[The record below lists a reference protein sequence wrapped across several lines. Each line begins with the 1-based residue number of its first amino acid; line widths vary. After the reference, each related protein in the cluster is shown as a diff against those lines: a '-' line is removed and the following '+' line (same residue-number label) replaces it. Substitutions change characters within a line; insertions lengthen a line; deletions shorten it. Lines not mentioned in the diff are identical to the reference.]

1 MLTRRILL
9 ATSALAAL
17 AGRIRTA
24 GATTQQQG
32 ELRWHDARD
41 WPVEGRGW
49 SDTERT
55 FDRLPARA
63 RGVVPAAVWDLSRY
77 SAGMYVEFESDARE
91 LSVRYELLKGELA
104 MAHMPATGV
113 SGLDLYARDG
123 ERWRWVAVFAPGE
136 RRCEG
141 VLVSGLDAG
150 TRAYR
155 LYLPLYN
162 GVESLEIGVAEG
174 DRISPIARAVER
186 PVVFYGTSI
195 VHGACASRPG
205 MAWPAIL
212 GRKLNAPVLNLGFSG
227 SGKMEPEVGD
237 LLAELDAAAFVIDCA
252 PNMTDAQ
259 ITGRTIPLVERL
271 RAARPDAPILLVEDR
286 RYGYAWVR
294 GAGRAKNEQNSVALA
309 AAYADLTARGV
320 KNLAY
325 VPSGALLGDEPEET
339 MTDGSHPS
347 DLGMSLYAKA
357 VLPVLAGAMGRVI
370 PC

>member
-17 AGRIRTA
+17 AGRIRTPA
-24 GATTQQQG
+24 ATTQQQA
-32 ELRWHDARD
+32 ELRWHDVRD

-63 RGVVPAAVWDLSRY
+63 QGVVPAKVWDLSRY
-77 SAGMYVEFESDARE
+77 SAGMYVEFESDAKE
-91 LSVRYELLKGELA
+91 LWVRYELLKGELA

-123 ERWRWVAVFAPGE
+123 GRWRWVAVFAPGE
-136 RRCEG
+136 KRCEG
-141 VLVSGLDAG
+141 ALVRGLDAG

-174 DRISPIARAVER
+174 ERLTPLARGAER

-205 MAWPAIL
+205 MAWPSIVSRSL
-212 GRKLNAPVLNLGFSG
+212 GIRSVNLGFSG
-227 SGKMEPEVGD
+227 NGRMELEMGD
-237 LLAELDAAAFVIDCA
+237 LLAEIDASAYVVDCL
-252 PNMTDAQ
+252 PNMSASM
-259 ITGRTIPLVERL
+259 VEERVVPFVVRL
-271 RAARPDAPILLVEDR
+271 RERRPITPVVLIEDR
-286 RYGYAWVR
+286 RYGAAWAN
-294 GAGRAKNEQNSVALA
+294 GTLRARNSENADALR
-309 AAYADLTARGV
+309 AAYARLGERGI
-320 KNLAY
+320 KGLWY
-325 VPSGALLGDEPEET
+325 VGAETLLGEVAEES

-347 DLGMSLYAKA
+347 DLGMILYARA
-357 VLPVLAGAMGRVI
+357 VGPVLAAALAGKVE
-370 PC
+370 P

>member
-17 AGRIRTA
+17 AGRIRTPA
-24 GATTQQQG
+24 ANTQQPG
-32 ELRWHDARD
+32 DRRWHDVRD
-41 WPVEGRGW
+41 WPVGGRGW
-49 SDTERT
+49 SDTERP

-77 SAGMYVEFESDARE
+77 SAGMYVEFESDANE
-91 LSVRYELLKGELA
+91 LSVRYELLKGDLA

-123 ERWRWVAVFAPGE
+123 QHWRWVAVFAPGE
-136 RRCEG
+136 KRCEG
-141 VLVSGLDAG
+141 ALVRGLDAG

-162 GVESLEIGVAEG
+162 GVETLEIGVAEG
-174 DRISPIARAVER
+174 ERLTPLARGAER

-205 MAWPAIL
+205 MAWPSIL
-212 GRKLNAPVLNLGFSG
+212 GRRLGVPTINLGFSG
-227 SGKMEPEVGD
+227 SGKMEPEVTA
-237 LLAELDAAAFVIDCA
+237 LLAELDAAAYVIDCA
-252 PNMTDAQ
+252 PNMNEEQ
-259 ITGRTIPLVERL
+259 ISARTIPLVERL

-286 RYGYAWVR
+286 RYGHAWIR
-294 GAGRAKNEQNSVALA
+294 GEGRAKNEQNAAALS

-320 KNLAY
+320 RHLAY
-325 VPSGALLGDEPEET
+325 VPASALLGDEPEET

-347 DLGMSLYAKA
+347 DYGMSLYARA
-357 VLPVLAGAMGRVI
+357 MLPVLARALGRDV
-370 PC
+370 PS